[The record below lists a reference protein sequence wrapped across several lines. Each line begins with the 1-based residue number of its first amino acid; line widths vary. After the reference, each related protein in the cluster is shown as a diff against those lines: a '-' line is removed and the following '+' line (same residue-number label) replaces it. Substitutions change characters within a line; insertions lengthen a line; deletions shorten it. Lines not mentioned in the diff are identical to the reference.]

1 MPLKPVITFG
11 FTGFTG
17 GTYKM
22 RKHKAQMKYIAA
34 MALMLNLSVA
44 TVYAQR
50 YPVKMAYSGTSGPST
65 VNLQQPGTQTVEE
78 NFAGNGALGPFTFRL
93 ISAETTSPQQPP
105 STCSGPAN
113 IYFSRVAGAG
123 VFRFQDGS
131 LLKVNMTQGAD
142 CIDLAAQQG
151 HCTLTLQITGG
162 TGRFKDASG
171 TLTLTETNVPVLADA
186 LNNPVFFASTG
197 EFTGTVSGVAR
208 EADRQ
213 EERQ

>member
-1 MPLKPVITFG
+1 LLALW
-11 FTGFTG
+11 FTGYLTH
-17 GTYKM
+17 KM
-22 RKHKAQMKYIAA
+22 RKQEAQMKYIVAL
-34 MALMLNLSVA
+34 ALMLTLGVA
-44 TVYAQR
+44 SVYAQR
-50 YPVKMAYSGTSGPST
+50 PVKMAYSGTSGPSA

-78 NFAGNGALGPFTFRL
+78 NFAGNGALGPFTFRI

-105 STCSGPAN
+105 STCSGAAN
-113 IYFSRVAGAG
+113 IYFSRGAGAG
-123 VFRFQDGS
+123 VLRSQDGS
-131 LLKVNMTQGAD
+131 LLKVNMTQGTD

-151 HCTLTLQITGG
+151 HCTLTFQITGG

-197 EFTGTVSGVAR
+197 EITGTVSGVSR
-208 EADRQ
+208 EEDRQ

>member
-1 MPLKPVITFG
+1 LIALW
-11 FTGFTG
+11 FTGHLTHN
-17 GTYKM
+17 M
-22 RKHKAQMKYIAA
+22 RKQEAEMKCIAA
-34 MALMLNLSVA
+34 LALMLNLGVA
-44 TVYAQR
+44 SVYAQR
-50 YPVKMAYSGTSGPST
+50 YPVKMAYSGTSGPSA

-78 NFAGNGALGPFTFRL
+78 NFAGNGALGPFTFRI

-123 VFRFQDGS
+123 VLRFQDGG

-151 HCTLTLQITGG
+151 HCTLTFQIAGG

-197 EFTGTVSGVAR
+197 EFTGTVSGVSR

-213 EERQ
+213 EEQQ